1 MRHPL
6 LVRLAIGGAGLA
18 GCLVI
23 LSGGARAADSAD
35 YSQRPIIVSSS
46 TVPVTAPNM
55 SGTLTIPIRAER
67 YLDGWERARRDDS
80 DDPRMQALIAPARGL
95 NREQQLSYIQAA
107 VFQRIRWRSDATQWG
122 LHDYWASAAETL
134 AHGYGDEEDR
144 AIVKMQAL
152 RALGVSSRDLYLTMG
167 RDRVD
172 GPITVLIVRLG
183 GSYYLLPDTG
193 GAPFTS
199 ERRPEF
205 TPMLTFGYGGSWI
218 HGYPYVPGAR
228 RDRTRVVASVRS
240 AFAAR

>member
-23 LSGGARAADSAD
+23 LSGAARAADSAD
-35 YSQRPIIVSSS
+35 YAQRPIIVSSS
-46 TVPVTAPNM
+46 LPVVAPNM

-80 DDPRMQALIAPARGL
+80 NDPRMQALIAPARGL
-95 NREQQLSYIQAA
+95 TREQQIAYIQAA
-107 VFQRIRWRSDATQWG
+107 VFQRIRWRSDATEWG
-122 LHDYWASAAETL
+122 FHDYWASAAETL

-152 RALGVSSRDLYLTMG
+152 RALGVPNRDLYLTMG
-167 RDRVD
+167 RDKVD
-172 GPITVLIVRLG
+172 GQITVLVVRVNKL
-183 GSYYLLPDTG
+183 YYVLPDTG

-199 ERRPEF
+199 DRRPEF
-205 TPMLTFGYGGSWI
+205 TPMLSFGYGGSWI
-218 HGYPYVPGAR
+218 HGYPYVQGAPR
-228 RDRTRVVASVRS
+228 ERTRVVAVRS